1 MSNKGVKLGAR
12 LGTGSYGTTFKA
24 TSTKSF
30 KGPICVKI
38 PINLD
43 FQKKNVVSGSLKKEI
58 ECLESLHSPEN
69 QGEFRGE
76 LGSIVKPIMKDIMLF
91 GNEPVLVAKYYPFTL

>member
-1 MSNKGVKLGAR
+1 MSNKGVQLGAR

-24 TSTKSF
+24 TSTQSV
-30 KGPICVKI
+30 KGPLCVKI

-43 FQKKNVVSGSLKKEI
+43 SQGKNVVSRSLKKEI
-58 ECLESLHSPEN
+58 ECLESLHSHKN
-69 QGEFRGE
+69 QIEFRTE
-76 LGSIVKPIMKDIMLF
+76 LGSIVKPIMKDILLF

>member
-58 ECLESLHSPEN
+58 ECLESLHSPKN
-69 QGEFRGE
+69 QGEFREE

>member
-1 MSNKGVKLGAR
+1 MSNKGVQLGAR
-12 LGTGSYGTTFKA
+12 IGTGSYGTTFKA
-24 TSTKSF
+24 TSTQSF

-43 FQKKNVVSGSLKKEI
+43 SQGKNVVSGSLTKEI

-69 QGEFRGE
+69 QIEFRTE
-76 LGSIVKPIMKDIMLF
+76 LDSIVKPIMKDILLF